1 MIVTALE
8 PTTAI
13 PNHVTHRN
21 ISSRP
26 QNIMENSRIVFLD
39 YLRVIACLMV
49 IIVHCVEPFY
59 LGGEGTLI
67 QNWNDGFWCTVIDSA
82 LRAAVP
88 LFVMASSYL
97 QFPVKYD
104 TLTFFKKRLVRVGVP
119 FVIFSLLYTLIPLY
133 GTDGFQ
139 PTLNVQRVLLN
150 FVGSAGHLWF
160 IYMLLGLYLL
170 MPMLSPWIDKISKKE
185 EQIFLILW
193 GFTTTI
199 PFFRLLAQSLFGLPE
214 VWGEASWNEFG
225 TFYYVSGFVGYM
237 VLGHYF
243 RKHVGT
249 LSWKKTLTWAVTLW
263 IAGYAIAA
271 GGFWQAM
278 PKTFPVSDKI
288 DLAVRMETTWG
299 FCSTGVM
306 LTTVAYF
313 LVIRKITATGWFYRR
328 FILPISKLSYGMYLM
343 HIFILV
349 PTFAWVTSWGIG
361 TPATIFVSAL
371 LTFLF
376 CAGIARLISLLPKN
390 KYLIG

>member
-8 PTTAI
+8 PTTA
-13 PNHVTHRN
+13 NSKHVPHHK
-21 ISSRP
+21 ISSQP
-26 QNIMENSRIVFLD
+26 QYIMENSRIVFLD

-59 LGGEGTLI
+59 LGGKGTLI
-67 QNWNDGFWCTVIDSA
+67 QNWSDGFWCTVIDSA

-199 PFFRLLAQSLFGLPE
+199 PFFRLQAQSLFDLPE

-263 IAGYAIAA
+263 
-271 GGFWQAM
+271 
-278 PKTFPVSDKI
+278 PVMQSLPVDFGKQCPRHF
-288 DLAVRMETTWG
+288 LCPTKSTW
-299 FCSTGVM
+299 
-306 LTTVAYF
+306 
-313 LVIRKITATGWFYRR
+313 R
-328 FILPISKLSYGMYLM
+328 
-343 HIFILV
+343 
-349 PTFAWVTSWGIG
+349 FAWRPHGAFAA
-361 TPATIFVSAL
+361 PAS
-371 LTFLF
+371 
-376 CAGIARLISLLPKN
+376 C
-390 KYLIG
+390 

>member
-1 MIVTALE
+1 MG
-8 PTTAI
+8 
-13 PNHVTHRN
+13 
-21 ISSRP
+21 
-26 QNIMENSRIVFLD
+26 NSRIVFLD

-185 EQIFLILW
+185 EQVFLILW

-199 PFFRLLAQSLFGLPE
+199 PFFRLLAQSLFDLPE

-225 TFYYVSGFVGYM
+225 TFYYVSGFMGYM

-243 RKHVGT
+243 RKYVGT
-249 LSWKKTLTWAVTLW
+249 LSWGKTLSWAIILW
-263 IAGYAIAA
+263 IIGYAITA

-278 PKTFPVSDKI
+278 PKTFPVSGKI
-288 DLAVRMETTWG
+288 DLAVRMETT
-299 FCSTGVM
+299 
-306 LTTVAYF
+306 
-313 LVIRKITATGWFYRR
+313 
-328 FILPISKLSYGMYLM
+328 
-343 HIFILV
+343 
-349 PTFAWVTSWGIG
+349 
-361 TPATIFVSAL
+361 
-371 LTFLF
+371 
-376 CAGIARLISLLPKN
+376 
-390 KYLIG
+390 

>member
-1 MIVTALE
+1 M
-8 PTTAI
+8 
-13 PNHVTHRN
+13 
-21 ISSRP
+21 
-26 QNIMENSRIVFLD
+26 
-39 YLRVIACLMV
+39 
-49 IIVHCVEPFY
+49 
-59 LGGEGTLI
+59 
-67 QNWNDGFWCTVIDSA
+67 
-82 LRAAVP
+82 
-88 LFVMASSYL
+88 
-97 QFPVKYD
+97 
-104 TLTFFKKRLVRVGVP
+104 TFFKKRLVRVGIP

-133 GTDGFQ
+133 GTDGVQ

-249 LSWKKTLTWAVTLW
+249 LSWGKTLSWAAVLW
-263 IAGYAIAA
+263 IIGYAITA

-299 FCSTGVM
+299 FCSTGV
-306 LTTVAYF
+306 TPSAA
-313 LVIRKITATGWFYRR
+313 TAGLYCA
-328 FILPISKLSYGMYLM
+328 PYGM
-343 HIFILV
+343 
-349 PTFAWVTSWGIG
+349 T
-361 TPATIFVSAL
+361 AL
-371 LTFLF
+371 T
-376 CAGIARLISLLPKN
+376 AS
-390 KYLIG
+390 

>member
-88 LFVMASSYL
+88 LFVMVSSYL

-170 MPMLSPWIDKISKKE
+170 MPMLSPWIDKISKK
-185 EQIFLILW
+185 
-193 GFTTTI
+193 
-199 PFFRLLAQSLFGLPE
+199 
-214 VWGEASWNEFG
+214 
-225 TFYYVSGFVGYM
+225 
-237 VLGHYF
+237 
-243 RKHVGT
+243 
-249 LSWKKTLTWAVTLW
+249 
-263 IAGYAIAA
+263 
-271 GGFWQAM
+271 
-278 PKTFPVSDKI
+278 
-288 DLAVRMETTWG
+288 
-299 FCSTGVM
+299 
-306 LTTVAYF
+306 
-313 LVIRKITATGWFYRR
+313 
-328 FILPISKLSYGMYLM
+328 
-343 HIFILV
+343 
-349 PTFAWVTSWGIG
+349 
-361 TPATIFVSAL
+361 
-371 LTFLF
+371 
-376 CAGIARLISLLPKN
+376 KN
-390 KYLIG
+390 